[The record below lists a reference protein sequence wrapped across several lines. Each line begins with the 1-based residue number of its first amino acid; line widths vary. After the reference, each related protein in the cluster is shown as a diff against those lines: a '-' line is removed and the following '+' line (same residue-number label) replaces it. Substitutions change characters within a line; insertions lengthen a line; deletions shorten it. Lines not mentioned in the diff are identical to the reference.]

1 MVAAYR
7 YRSNKQK
14 ASLNPGLER
23 RGYRTL
29 ERAWEIFGYHLWRKK
44 GQRVIDMHK
53 SRCIRFLL
61 EHAIVTTLSAGKDR
75 EEVVFCSIE
84 L

>member
-29 ERAWEIFGYHLWRKK
+29 EGAWEIFGYHLRRKK
-44 GQRVIDMHK
+44 GQRVIDMDK
-53 SRCIRFLL
+53 SHCTRFLL
-61 EHAIVTTLSAGKDR
+61 KLAIVTVLSKGKDR
-75 EEVVFCSIE
+75 EGVMFCSIE